1 MAGSKLRKWFSEVS
15 VVIEDIPK
23 EDQLPT
29 LELDKDNVLNP
40 KTQGVM
46 WEAKR
51 DVFTFQVQQ
60 PLVDNKPPTKQ
71 NVLSAIGSLFDL
83 LQFVAPFMVR
93 EKVLM
98 QEIWMA
104 GVDWNDE

>member
-1 MAGSKLRKWFSEVS
+1 MAGSKLRKWFSDVS